1 MNGRFTKFLVTG
13 ALASATMFGTTT
25 TTLNITSGGGPE
37 PYTATVGGVP
47 GVQVVCDDDYDAYT
61 KGIVY
66 DVQTLA
72 DLNATGSTSYQQTLY
87 GPLLG
92 SQSVATKLYDEV
104 AYLTLQF
111 STYKATSQISAIQ
124 GAIWDLFYQFDPT
137 TTLNGGKPP
146 VTIGTG
152 TTTSDVYYWYNA
164 AKTETTVTPTSAIDK
179 YIEILT
185 PTCTSGGKTVTC
197 VAGGPAASQEFIL
210 VATPEPATYAMFG
223 FGLILLSLGTFRRRK
238 ADR

>member
-1 MNGRFTKFLVTG
+1 MNGQFAKYMVAA
-13 ALASATMFGTTT
+13 ALATGTMFGNTTT
-25 TTLNITSGGGPE
+25 TVTITSGSGQQ

-47 GVQVVCDDDYDAYT
+47 GVKIVCDDDYDSYT

-72 DLNATGSTSYQQTLY
+72 DLNAPGSTSYQQTLY

-92 SQSVATKLYDEV
+92 SQSVATKLYDEL

-111 STYKATSQISAIQ
+111 ATYTTSSQISAIQ
-124 GAIWDLFYQFDPT
+124 GAIWDLFYQVDPT
-137 TTLNGGKPP
+137 TTLDAGKPP
-146 VTIGTG
+146 IAIGTG

-164 AKTETTVTPTSAIDK
+164 AKTQTTVTPTSAIDK

-185 PTCTSGGKTVTC
+185 PTCPNGTKTTC
-197 VAGGPAASQEFIL
+197 VAGGPASSQEFIL
-210 VATPEPATYAMFG
+210 VSTPEPATYALFG
-223 FGLILLSLGTFRRRK
+223 LGLILLSLGTYRRRK
-238 ADR
+238 TNQ

>member
-1 MNGRFTKFLVTG
+1 MNGRIAKFLAAG

-25 TTLNITSGGGPE
+25 TTLTITSGSGQQ

-47 GVQVVCDDDYDAYT
+47 GVQVVCDDDYDSYT

-72 DLNATGSTSYQQTLY
+72 ELDATGSTSYQQTLY

-92 SQSVATKLYDEV
+92 SQSVATKLYDEI

-111 STYKATSQISAIQ
+111 ATYKSSSQVSAIQ
-124 GAIWDLFYQFDPT
+124 GAIWDLFYQIDPS
-137 TTLNGGKPP
+137 TTLDSGKPP
-146 VTIGTG
+146 ITIGTG

-164 AKTETTVTPTSAIDK
+164 AKTQTTVTPTSTIDK

-197 VAGGPAASQEFIL
+197 IAAGPAASQEFIL
-210 VATPEPATYAMFG
+210 VATPEPTTYALFG
-223 FGLILLSLGTFRRRK
+223 IGLVLLSLGTFRRR
-238 ADR
+238 RTNQ